1 MTIAYGRGSKLY
13 LNITN
18 RCTNNCVFC
27 IRRTKEGVG
36 YDLWMPKE
44 PSLQE
49 ALDAIDNPEQYEEI
63 VFCGYGEPLIR
74 IEMVA
79 ALAGELKKKGTR
91 QIRINTNGHANLI
104 HNRNVVPELAEY
116 VDVMSISLNAQNAK
130 TYGKISRPIKF
141 SADEAYTAVLEFAR
155 ESKKHI
161 KKVVLSVV
169 NWPGVDLKACK
180 EVADEIGADFRIRK
194 FIGTIIDEGY
204 KAKRLRC

>member
-1 MTIAYGRGSKLY
+1 MSEKMTIAYGRGSKLY

-36 YDLWMPKE
+36 YDLWLPKE

-49 ALDAIDNPEQYEEI
+49 ALDAIDNLEQYEEI

-79 ALAGELKKKGTR
+79 ALAKELKKMGAK

-104 HNRNVVPELAEY
+104 HNRNVVPELAEC

-130 TYGKISRPIKF
+130 TYGEISRPIKF
-141 SADEAYTAVLEFAR
+141 SADKAYTAVLEFAR
-155 ESKKHI
+155 ECKKHI
-161 KKVVLSVV
+161 RKVVLSVV

-180 EVADEIGADFRIRK
+180 EIADEIGADFRIRE
-194 FIGTIIDEGY
+194 FSGTIIDEG
-204 KAKRLRC
+204 

>member
-1 MTIAYGRGSKLY
+1 MAKKMTVAYARGSTLY

-36 YDLWMPKE
+36 YDLWLPKE

-49 ALDAIDNPEQYEEI
+49 AVDAIDDPAQYEEI

-74 IEMVA
+74 IDLVV
-79 ALAGELKKKGTR
+79 ALAKELNKKGAK

-104 HNRNVVPELAEY
+104 HNRSVVPELAEC
-116 VDVMSISLNAQNAK
+116 VDVISISLNAQNAK
-130 TYGKISRPIKF
+130 VYGEVSRPIKF
-141 SADEAYTAVLEFAR
+141 SAEHAYTAVMEFTR
-155 ESKKHI
+155 ECKKCI
-161 KKVVLSVV
+161 NRVVLSVV

-180 EVADEIGADFRIRK
+180 RIADEIGTGFRVRE
-194 FIGTIIDEGY
+194 FSGTIVE
-204 KAKRLRC
+204 